1 MKLLL
6 TFELLLAIFVK
17 AKSKGRSICK
27 IVNLLVS
34 NFASVLFDFYLNQ
47 RLVKQTDAN
56 LLTINSSAIL
66 HIYWPKYC
74 QKASKWQKN
83 HICKWTF
90 SYFNFCHNRW
100 NRFSIDSVREGDRE
114 LERRAKTQGNL
125 VSGKGCYC
133 GGISRGFLILWA
145 KPEKR
150 GALMHRQLFFRDLT
164 TLDSKQ
170 AKVSGGA
177 MFSQLTQLTVSHCP
191 CLKLF
196 SLLWHTCFSIL
207 NGK

>member
-1 MKLLL
+1 MKP
-6 TFELLLAIFVK
+6 T
-17 AKSKGRSICK
+17 S
-27 IVNLLVS
+27 
-34 NFASVLFDFYLNQ
+34 D
-47 RLVKQTDAN
+47 
-56 LLTINSSAIL
+56 
-66 HIYWPKYC
+66 
-74 QKASKWQKN
+74 
-83 HICKWTF
+83 
-90 SYFNFCHNRW
+90 
-100 NRFSIDSVREGDRE
+100 REGDRE

-191 CLKLF
+191 CLELF
-196 SLLWHTCFSIL
+196 PLLWHTCFPYQMGSKNIMIFCHL
-207 NGK
+207 MWSHFCLLSSWAIFLRQFRPYMLSFMFANMFWEKTKTARFMLCLS